1 MVIARLCVYSHYV
14 DVSIWIRPT
23 VHADH
28 VFTAILPYDSELSCK
43 DNERH
48 GAGVEFSGGAVN
60 T

>member
-1 MVIARLCVYSHYV
+1 M
-14 DVSIWIRPT
+14 
-23 VHADH
+23 HADH